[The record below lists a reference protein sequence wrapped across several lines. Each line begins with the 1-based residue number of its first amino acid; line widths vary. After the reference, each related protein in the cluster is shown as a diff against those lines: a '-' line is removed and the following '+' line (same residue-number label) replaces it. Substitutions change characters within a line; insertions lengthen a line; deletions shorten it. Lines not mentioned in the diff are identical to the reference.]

1 MEPNTNEAT
10 APKRLKTGGKKPII
24 IIGVIVAVLLAAY
37 VGLCAYANSQD
48 IFYPNTT
55 INGVDVAGLTA
66 EQAAERLR
74 QEIPEETVEFY
85 LPLAD
90 ETGDGESAPE
100 GDMLYGADP
109 DAVCTYRE
117 LGITEE
123 LDYEVSAQSA
133 FDAVQGRSSFFVKG
147 WEYLACL
154 VGADGQLGVVLEP
167 EEDIFQVKMEQ
178 LSEQFSREAQDASYE
193 VTEDAV
199 EITKALNGLSV
210 SAADLARTAQERWTG
225 SGNGAAAS
233 VFVNNA
239 RILPAKTL
247 TAQEIY
253 DDCSGVVKNASYDK
267 ETGAIVPEEAGAD
280 FDVDEAQRLLDAAAP
295 GETVTVPAQ
304 VELPAVTA
312 EELEQVLFRDVLAS
326 CTTYVSGAWGR
337 IQNVRKA
344 AQNISGT
351 VLNCGD
357 QFSYNDAIG
366 PTTADYGFYA
376 APGYVGGKTVDVYG
390 GGGCQVS
397 STLYYATL
405 KADLEIVMRYCHQ
418 YAPGY
423 IKWGCDATVYDGFP
437 DFIFANNTDYPIKI
451 VTYWN
456 DNNVTVEILGTK
468 VDDSYV
474 EMVSETVD
482 VIPWETVYEETDE
495 LAPGEKQEI
504 QTPYTG
510 YVVQTW
516 RNVYAG
522 EMITIG
528 EKGGRIAVFT
538 GRSHKLKRNKGI
550 LIEWFEPQFRCEL
563 LFEVAKCKVLLFCD
577 KGVEADMFT
586 RQNEPAV
593 LKAAH
598 FDG

>member
-1 MEPNTNEAT
+1 MEAQKPLEQETPETTPQEAPT
-10 APKRLKTGGKKPII
+10 ATIPQPESTPAANMEADPIPEEMDASPESPAKKTAGKLAALIGG
-24 IIGVIVAVLLAAY
+24 GIVAVL
-37 VGLCAYANSQD
+37 G
-48 IFYPNTT
+48 IFYLVLCIVSASHGT
-55 INGVDVAGLTA
+55 ILGRTDVMGVDMSGLTVP
-66 EQAAERLR
+66 Q
-74 QEIPEETVEFY
+74 
-85 LPLAD
+85 
-90 ETGDGESAPE
+90 
-100 GDMLYGADP
+100 
-109 DAVCTYRE
+109 
-117 LGITEE
+117 
-123 LDYEVSAQSA
+123 
-133 FDAVQGRSSFFVKG
+133 
-147 WEYLACL
+147 
-154 VGADGQLGVVLEP
+154 
-167 EEDIFQVKMEQ
+167 
-178 LSEQFSREAQDASYE
+178 
-193 VTEDAV
+193 
-199 EITKALNGLSV
+199 
-210 SAADLARTAQERWTG
+210 AQERWQQKGQAVCQAAQLPLTLDG
-225 SGNGAAAS
+225 ETAGQVSLWELGVSVTPETAAQLAYDAALQEKAAELAEQLDMAAVDGACRLEQGKEDGFLVTVPKNGRKIDLPRLTDALRAALAAGTLEP
-233 VFVNNA
+233 VPCAYEVVE
-239 RILPAKTL
+239 AKPVDFDAFAETYA
-247 TAQEIY
+247 TA
-253 DDCSGVVKNASYDK
+253 KNASYNAAADQ
-267 ETGAIVPEEAGAD
+267 VEEGTVQVT
-280 FDVDEAQRLLDAAAP
+280 FDAAAAQKLVAQAQP
-295 GETVTVPAQ
+295 GQEITVPAQ
-304 VELPAVTA
+304 IQQPKVSKEA
-312 EELEQVLFRDVLAS
+312 LEKVLFRDVLAS

-390 GGGCQVS
+390 GGVCQVS

-405 KADLEIVMRYCHQ
+405 KANLEIVMRYCHQ

-456 DNNVTVEILGTK
+456 NNNVTVEILGTK

-522 EMITIG
+522 DGTLLSSTFEATSNYESRDQIIRIG
-528 EKGGRIAVFT
+528 K
-538 GRSHKLKRNKGI
+538 
-550 LIEWFEPQFRCEL
+550 
-563 LFEVAKCKVLLFCD
+563 AK
-577 KGVEADMFT
+577 
-586 RQNEPAV
+586 P
-593 LKAAH
+593 
-598 FDG
+598 

>member
-1 MEPNTNEAT
+1 MILSMTGFGRGT
-10 APKRLKTGGKKPII
+10 AVLNGREITVELRSVNSRYFEYSSRIPRSCSYMDSRLKKQLNERVTRGKVELSMTIQN
-24 IIGVIVAVLLAAY
+24 VEAADAEVTVNMELARSYQKA
-37 VGLCAYANSQD
+37 
-48 IFYPNTT
+48 
-55 INGVDVAGLTA
+55 
-66 EQAAERLR
+66 LR
-74 QEIPEETVEFY
+74 N
-85 LPLAD
+85 
-90 ETGDGESAPE
+90 
-100 GDMLYGADP
+100 
-109 DAVCTYRE
+109 
-117 LGITEE
+117 
-123 LDYEVSAQSA
+123 
-133 FDAVQGRSSFFVKG
+133 
-147 WEYLACL
+147 
-154 VGADGQLGVVLEP
+154 
-167 EEDIFQVKMEQ
+167 
-178 LSEQFSREAQDASYE
+178 LSEKLCIKND
-193 VTEDAV
+193 VT
-199 EITKALNGLSV
+199 V
-210 SAADLARTAQERWTG
+210 S
-225 SGNGAAAS
+225 
-233 VFVNNA
+233 
-239 RILPAKTL
+239 TL
-247 TAQEIY
+247 TRF
-253 DDCSGVVKNASYDK
+253 
-267 ETGAIVPEEAGAD
+267 P
-280 FDVDEAQRLLDAAAP
+280 
-295 GETVTVPAQ
+295 
-304 VELPAVTA
+304 
-312 EELEQVLFRDVLAS
+312 DVLAT

-390 GGGCQVS
+390 GGVCQVS

-522 EMITIG
+522 DGSLLSSTFEATSNYESRDQIIRIG
-528 EKGGRIAVFT
+528 K
-538 GRSHKLKRNKGI
+538 
-550 LIEWFEPQFRCEL
+550 
-563 LFEVAKCKVLLFCD
+563 AK
-577 KGVEADMFT
+577 
-586 RQNEPAV
+586 P
-593 LKAAH
+593 
-598 FDG
+598 